1 MLKTVCLGISL
12 AGRVAAKC
20 IGSDDEEED
29 NEAAHRSK
37 LPRIETTSG
46 TARDSLATASQT
58 PATVTARKVSIRY
71 SDQAGGSRTDLADV
85 CFWRSTR
92 RYYPGNA
99 FYIELTFLV
108 KN

>member
-1 MLKTVCLGISL
+1 MVTTARLSISL

-46 TARDSLATASQT
+46 TARDSLATESQT
-58 PATVTARKVSIRY
+58 LANVTARIDSIRY
-71 SDQAGGSRTDLADV
+71 SDQADGSRCHTIFGKKLLGN
-85 CFWRSTR
+85 CR
-92 RYYPGNA
+92 RKTSRRG
-99 FYIELTFLV
+99 FIQQLHIC
-108 KN
+108 